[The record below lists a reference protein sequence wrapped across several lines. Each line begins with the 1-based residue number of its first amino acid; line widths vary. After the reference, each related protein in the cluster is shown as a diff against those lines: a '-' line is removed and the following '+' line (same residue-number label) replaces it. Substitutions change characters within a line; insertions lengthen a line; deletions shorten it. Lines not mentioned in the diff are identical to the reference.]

1 MWNIKHT
8 YPLNKGF
15 TLIEVILALAII
27 SMIILPLFSILDFS
41 IKACTAGEQTD
52 ELMLNGRYAIEY
64 IKNEIKSADKI
75 ISSDKIEGLKAKYPT
90 NIGFVIMISDI
101 GETGKILSHNYIT
114 YHTKNDILVRIAR
127 SVEGEKYP
135 SANYLSG
142 YNDICELV
150 EGIGNTKFTPEQSII
165 SLDFKFKHESGK
177 NLELKT
183 DIYIRCPIDY

>member
-27 SMIILPLFSILDFS
+27 SVIILPLFSILDFS

-101 GETGKILSHNYIT
+101 GETGKILSRNYIT

-135 SANYLSG
+135 SANYLGG
-142 YNDICELV
+142 YNDMCELV